1 MFHSCKDTKFFRI
14 VSHIG
19 TDKYELPTALL
30 LKTWLYYKK
39 MTYFPVVNNVD
50 EVNNE
55 INRKHENGRGI

>member
-19 TDKYELPTALL
+19 TDKYELHTALL
-30 LKTWLYYKK
+30 LKMWLYYKK

-55 INRKHENGRGI
+55 INR